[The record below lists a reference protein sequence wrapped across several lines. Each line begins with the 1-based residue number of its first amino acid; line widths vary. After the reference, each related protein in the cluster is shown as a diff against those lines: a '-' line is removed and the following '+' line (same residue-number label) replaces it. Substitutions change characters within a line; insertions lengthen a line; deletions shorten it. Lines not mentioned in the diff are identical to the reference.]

1 MPAETQLRLAVE
13 APEGPGTEAH
23 VIALRNW
30 LVSED
35 ALRGR
40 VRPHRQSPPPGHMG
54 STVELLTVALGS
66 GGVLAV
72 LIQSVCSWLTSR
84 GTDIKIAVSTEDGRR
99 IEVDVQ
105 RAADPQALL
114 REVAERFPAAGEQS
128 R

>member
-1 MPAETQLRLAVE
+1 MPDGAELRVAV
-13 APEGPGTEAH
+13 EGPGEPEAEAH
-23 VIALRNW
+23 MIALRDW

-40 VRPHRQSPPPGHMG
+40 VRPQRQPPFPGHMG

-72 LIQSVCSWLTSR
+72 LIQSMCTWLTSR
-84 GTDIKIAVSTEDGRR
+84 GTDIKITVSTEDGQR
-99 IEVDVQ
+99 IEVDVR

-114 REVAERFPAAGEQS
+114 REVAERFPAPGEQP